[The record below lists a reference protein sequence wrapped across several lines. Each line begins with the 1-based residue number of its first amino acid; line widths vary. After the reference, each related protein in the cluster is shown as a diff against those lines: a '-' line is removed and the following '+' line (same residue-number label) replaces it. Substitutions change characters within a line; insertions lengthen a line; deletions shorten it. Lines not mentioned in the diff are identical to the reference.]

1 MPCAGSV
8 RAAWRPFCAH
18 MPPAGRA
25 ESSIRRH
32 RSSRR
37 TQRHGD
43 FALLQAEI
51 VRELDIFDALERSVR
66 QLDEEIATLSE
77 QTGMAS
83 LLESIPGVADV
94 TASVFLGYI
103 GQVQRFKN
111 VSSFKTYCGAIPRVV
126 QSGVQRN
133 TPLTKAGPDHVK
145 QVLFMAANSAR
156 QCDPQLAKICWIR

>member
-1 MPCAGSV
+1 M
-8 RAAWRPFCAH
+8 
-18 MPPAGRA
+18 
-25 ESSIRRH
+25 
-32 RSSRR
+32 
-37 TQRHGD
+37 
-43 FALLQAEI
+43 LQTEI
-51 VRELDIFDALERSVR
+51 VRELDVFDALERSVR

-111 VSSFKTYCGAIPRVV
+111 VSSFKAYCGVIPRVV
-126 QSGVQRN
+126 QSGVQRQVSS
-133 TPLTKAGPDHVK
+133 PLTKAGPDHIK